1 VPGSLISL
9 GDSDRSFRVQYGDF
23 VTIVAD
29 ELRNADRLRYAI
41 LVTAGANVDQAEH
54 IGDPFCEGALYPDE
68 AVWYIQCRLPA
79 NGANCAALL
88 ATGFRWTSEAASAAK
103 EYRIAATVVAQIRL
117 AIEKL
122 HREHTALWSRDTA
135 TEEFLRL
142 LAHVEERARGRVDW
156 QAKAQPPW
164 DSSFWSSVERAQGLV
179 NWHTLAATEYE
190 IPPEDIV
197 ASPPATAKKRRK
209 WWRFWESA

>member
-1 VPGSLISL
+1 MPGSLISL
-9 GDSDRSFRVQYGDF
+9 GDPDQSFRVQYGDF
-23 VTIVAD
+23 VTTVSG

-41 LVTAGANVDQAEH
+41 LVTDGASVDQGEH
-54 IGDPFCEGALYPDE
+54 IGDPFCEGALHPDE
-68 AVWYIQCRLPA
+68 PVWYIQCRLPV

-88 ATGFRWTSEAASAAK
+88 ATGFRWTSEAASAARA
-103 EYRIAATVVAQIRL
+103 YRIAATVVGQVRL

-122 HREHTALWSRDTA
+122 HRECMAFWGEYA
-135 TEEFLRL
+135 EEHRRL
-142 LAHVEERARGRVDW
+142 LAQVEERARGRVDW
-156 QAKAQPPW
+156 QAMAKPPW
-164 DSSFWSSVERAQGLV
+164 DSSFWSSMERAQGLV

-209 WWRFWESA
+209 WWRFWESV